1 MTQKSL
7 FSKLSISLFESDE
20 RAIQEID
27 REVEASVES
36 IKATAFETVEAQDV
50 LDQSSDASGDT
61 FFIMDLAPVYRV
73 IGDRNSRVANGVEES
88 CHRVFERRAQSR
100 GDRGNFE
107 GDLFLMLFADTDNQA
122 NFLRAA
128 LIVNEIGTLVL
139 SERFKTLDV
148 SNPIIVL
155 PVDDVTNRDG
165 TINTSRMQKKV
176 AEGGRPFTM
185 QAPDKTAPHWV
196 KLLHQKKQHDFELV
210 NVAHASQ
217 EHKTDW
223 QYAKPK
229 EQRSLQQRSFEDRRH
244 VSKAHPGADRRKVFD
259 RRGRGY

>member
-1 MTQKSL
+1 MDKTNL
-7 FSKLSISLFESDE
+7 FSKISKSLFESDE

-36 IKATAFETVEAQDV
+36 IKATAFETVDAQEV
-50 LDQSSDASGDT
+50 LDQSSDETGDT
-61 FFIMDLAPVYRV
+61 FFIMDLAPIYRV
-73 IGDRNSRVANGVEES
+73 IGDRNGRVASSVEET
-88 CHRVFERRAQSR
+88 CHRIFDRNAQSR

-107 GDLFLMLFADTDNQA
+107 GDYFLMLFANADNEA

-139 SERFKTLDV
+139 SERFKALDV
-148 SNPIIVL
+148 SDPITVL
-155 PVDDVTNRDG
+155 AIDDITNRDG

-176 AEGGRPFTM
+176 IERGRPFTM
-185 QAPDKTAPHWV
+185 QAPNKNAPHWV

-223 QYAKPK
+223 QYAKPNEHRRLK
-229 EQRSLQQRSFEDRRH
+229 QRSFEDRRRL
-244 VSKAHPGADRRKVFD
+244 SKAYRGADRRNIFD